1 MKVRLNPHEVA
12 PEATKAIAAF
22 EAQVRARHLESGL
35 LGYVV
40 RLADRRST
48 VAGAVALGFVAA
60 VLAVVV
66 FLWNQLGDVQISTA
80 GWVAMTLGALVT
92 VTLGIGLMAL
102 VFISNRRGYDEP
114 RRVRV
119 ELPFHGEETAR

>member
-1 MKVRLNPHEVA
+1 MTGLNPHELA
-12 PEATKAIAAF
+12 LEATKPLAAF
-22 EAQVRARHLESGL
+22 EGQVQARDLKSGL

-40 RLADRRST
+40 RLADRRSIL
-48 VAGAVALGFVAA
+48 AGAMALGFVAA
-60 VLAVVV
+60 VLAVIV

-92 VTLGIGLMAL
+92 AALGIGLMAL

-114 RRVRV
+114 GRVRV
-119 ELPFHGEETAR
+119 ELPFHGEETAK